1 MRALAQY
8 VMRGPLQA
16 GGVAALA
23 TAIPYLSWIGAAV
36 VGLVIL
42 RLGVAQ
48 GLNIALWALL
58 PALGWA
64 WIGSEPT
71 VISVLLLVFLMA
83 AVLRSTLSWEKSLLA
98 GSGLGLVIGLVLPVL
113 FPGMLQEV
121 TEAFMSL
128 YQWAYP
134 DMSRQLGSEL
144 EPAIRGMVEGLMPGS
159 YLGMAVAVAM
169 LSRYWQAALYN
180 PGGFRREFHGF
191 RLSRGV
197 SALCVLLLVVA
208 PVIGINPLLL
218 GWVAG
223 LPLLVAGIALVHG
236 VVGRKKASNL
246 WLVAF
251 YALLVVQGFTISL
264 LLMLLAIVD
273 SWLDIRGRI
282 KPAGPAE

>member
-16 GGVAALA
+16 GGVAAL
-23 TAIPYLSWIGAAV
+23 TTVIPYRSWIGAAV
-36 VGLVIL
+36 VGLVVL
-42 RLGVAQ
+42 RLGPVQ
-48 GLNIALWALL
+48 GLNIGLWALM

-64 WIGSEPT
+64 WFGNEPS
-71 VISVLLLVFLMA
+71 VVAVLLLVFLMA
-83 AVLRSTLSWEKSLLA
+83 TVLRGTMSWERSLLA
-98 GSGLGLVIGLVLPVL
+98 GSALGLVIGLLLPVL
-113 FPGMLQEV
+113 FPGMLAAV
-121 TEAFMSL
+121 TEAFL
-128 YQWAYP
+128 EIYQWAYP
-134 DMSRQLGSEL
+134 DMAAQLGDKFR
-144 EPAIRGMVEGLMPGS
+144 PAVQSMVNGLMPGS
-159 YLGMAVAVAM
+159 YLGIAVAVIM
-169 LSRYWQAALYN
+169 LARYWQAALYN

-197 SALCVLLLVVA
+197 AILCVLLLLVA
-208 PVIGINPLLL
+208 PVVGVNALLL

-236 VVGRKKASNL
+236 VVGLRKASNL
-246 WLVAF
+246 WLVVF

-282 KPAGPAE
+282 RPVGPAE

>member
-16 GGVAALA
+16 GGVAAL
-23 TAIPYLSWIGAAV
+23 TTVIPYLSWIGAAV
-36 VGLVIL
+36 VGLVVL
-42 RLGVAQ
+42 RLGPVQ
-48 GLNIALWALL
+48 GLNIGLWALM

-64 WIGSEPT
+64 WFGNEPS
-71 VISVLLLVFLMA
+71 VVAVLLLVFLMA
-83 AVLRSTLSWEKSLLA
+83 TVLRGTMSWERSLLA
-98 GSGLGLVIGLVLPVL
+98 GSALGLVIGLLLPVL
-113 FPGMLQEV
+113 FPGMLAAV
-121 TEAFMSL
+121 TEAFL
-128 YQWAYP
+128 EIYQWAYP
-134 DMSRQLGSEL
+134 DMAAQLGDKFR
-144 EPAIRGMVEGLMPGS
+144 PAVQSMVNGLMPGS
-159 YLGMAVAVAM
+159 YLGIAVAVIM
-169 LSRYWQAALYN
+169 LARYWQAALYN

-197 SALCVLLLVVA
+197 AILCVLLLLVA
-208 PVIGINPLLL
+208 PVVGVNALLL

-236 VVGRKKASNL
+236 VVGLRKASNL
-246 WLVAF
+246 WLVVF

-282 KPAGPAE
+282 KPSGPAE

>member
-1 MRALAQY
+1 
-8 VMRGPLQA
+8 MRGPLQA

-48 GLNIALWALL
+48 GLNVALWALL

-64 WIGSEPT
+64 WIGNEPT
-71 VISVLLLVFLMA
+71 VISVLLLVFLMT
-83 AVLRSTLSWEKSLLA
+83 AVLRSTVSWEKSLLA
-98 GSGLGLVIGLVLPVL
+98 GSGLGLVIGLALPVL
-113 FPGMLQEV
+113 FSGMLQQV

-128 YQWAYP
+128 YEWAYP
-134 DMSRQLGSEL
+134 DMAQQLGGEL
-144 EPAIRGMVEGLMPGS
+144 EPALRSMVEGLMPGS

-197 SALCVLLLVVA
+197 AALCVLLLLVA
-208 PVIGINPLLL
+208 PVIGINPMLL

-236 VVGRKKASNL
+236 VVGRRNASNL
-246 WLVAF
+246 WLVVF

>member
-16 GGVAALA
+16 GGVAAL
-23 TAIPYLSWIGAAV
+23 TTVIPYLSWIGAAV
-36 VGLVIL
+36 VGLVVL
-42 RLGVAQ
+42 RLGPVQ
-48 GLNIALWALL
+48 GLNIGLWALM

-64 WIGSEPT
+64 WFGNEPS
-71 VISVLLLVFLMA
+71 VVAVLLLVFLMA
-83 AVLRSTLSWEKSLLA
+83 TVLRGTMSWERSLLA
-98 GSGLGLVIGLVLPVL
+98 GSALGLVIGLLLPVL
-113 FPGMLQEV
+113 FPGMLAAV
-121 TEAFMSL
+121 TEAFL
-128 YQWAYP
+128 EIYQWAYP
-134 DMSRQLGSEL
+134 DMAAQLGDKFR
-144 EPAIRGMVEGLMPGS
+144 PAVQSMVNGLMPGS
-159 YLGMAVAVAM
+159 YLGIAVAVIM
-169 LSRYWQAALYN
+169 LARYWQAALYN

-197 SALCVLLLVVA
+197 AILCVLLLLVA
-208 PVIGINPLLL
+208 PVVGVNALLL

-236 VVGRKKASNL
+236 VVGLRKASNL
-246 WLVAF
+246 WLVVF

-282 KPAGPAE
+282 RPVGPAE

>member
-64 WIGSEPT
+64 WIGNEPT
-71 VISVLLLVFLMA
+71 VISVLLLVFLMT
-83 AVLRSTLSWEKSLLA
+83 AVLRSTVSWEKSLLA
-98 GSGLGLVIGLVLPVL
+98 GSSLGLVIGLALPVL
-113 FPGMLQEV
+113 FSGMLQEV

-134 DMSRQLGSEL
+134 DMSQQLGGDL
-144 EPAIRGMVEGLMPGS
+144 EKAMRSMVEGLMPGT

-169 LSRYWQAALYN
+169 LSRYWQAVLYN
-180 PGGFRREFHGF
+180 PGGFRREFHAF

-197 SALCVLLLVVA
+197 SALCVLLLLVA

-236 VVGRKKASNL
+236 VVGRKNASNL
-246 WLVAF
+246 WLVVF

-282 KPAGPAE
+282 KPSGPAE

>member
-8 VMRGPLQA
+8 VMRGPRQA
-16 GGVAALA
+16 GTVAVLA

-42 RLGVAQ
+42 RLGTAQ
-48 GLNIALWALL
+48 GLTIALWALL

-64 WIGSEPT
+64 WVASDPT

-83 AVLRSTLSWEKSLLA
+83 AVLRRTVSWEKSLLA
-98 GSGLGLVIGLVLPVL
+98 GSALGLVIGLLIPVL
-113 FPGMLQEV
+113 FAGMLREV
-121 TEAFMSL
+121 TEAFL
-128 YQWAYP
+128 DVYQWAYP
-134 DMSRQLGSEL
+134 EMAEQLGDEL
-144 EPAIRGMVEGLMPGS
+144 EPALRGMVEGLMPGS
-159 YLGMAVAVAM
+159 YLSLAVAVTM

-180 PGGFRREFHGF
+180 PGGFRREFHDF
-191 RLSRGV
+191 RLTRGV
-197 SALCVLLLVVA
+197 AALCVLLLLVA
-208 PVIGINPLLL
+208 PVVGINPLLL

-236 VVGRKKASNL
+236 VVGRKRASNL
-246 WLVAF
+246 WLVVF

-273 SWLDIRGRI
+273 SWLDFRGRI
-282 KPAGPAE
+282 RPAGPAE